1 MAIVTKLRESGR
13 TRSVGGRPL
22 PRFAVDAAMSADESR
37 RVEGIVTA
45 QLPSGLYQVQIDG
58 EHRVTAHPAGGGER
72 NFVRLLVGDRVIVEL
87 TERDGT
93 RGRIIRKA

>member
-1 MAIVTKLRESGR
+1 MLAKLKRFGR
-13 TRSVGGRPL
+13 IRDLRP
-22 PRFAVDAAMSADESR
+22 AVMRPDETR

-45 QLPSGLYQVQIDG
+45 QLPSGLYHVQVDG
-58 EHRVTAHPAGGGER
+58 EHRLTAHPTGSVER

-87 TERDGT
+87 MERDGT